1 MSTPFDLH
9 VLSTPPAFILSQDQ
23 TLNKMVSKE
32 LSFLKS
38 SYWSHPLASK
48 KSVKSLS
55 SHSTRKDFCP
65 FLVLRVSFFT
75 LFNLQGTRRFAAGFY
90 FTTFRGACQALFS
103 TSFEV
108 FIGAWLVCVLR
119 ELIYLTRSSSS
130 CQELFSRFSDSLVTL
145 DLVPSDANS
154 FILADSRAFVKH
166 FFQTSEAFPS
176 SSLRFSASR
185 KALS

>member
-38 SYWSHPLASK
+38 LYRSHPLASK

-75 LFNLQGTRRFAAGFY
+75 LFNLQGTRRFAVGFH
-90 FTTFRGACQALFS
+90 FTTFRGACQALFQLLS
-103 TSFEV
+103 KLLSALGSF
-108 FIGAWLVCVLR
+108 A
-119 ELIYLTRSSSS
+119 S
-130 CQELFSRFSDSLVTL
+130 C
-145 DLVPSDANS
+145 ANS
-154 FILADSRAFVKH
+154 FILPDLQALVKN
-166 FFQTSEAFPS
+166 FFRGF
-176 SSLRFSASR
+176 LI
-185 KALS
+185 LS

>member
-32 LSFLKS
+32 LSLLKS
-38 SYWSHPLASK
+38 LYRSHPLASK

-55 SHSTRKDFCP
+55 SHSTRKDICP

-75 LFNLQGTRRFAAGFY
+75 LFNLQGARRFAAGFY

-108 FIGAWLVCVLR
+108 FRALGSFAS
-119 ELIYLTRSSSS
+119 Y
-130 CQELFSRFSDSLVTL
+130 
-145 DLVPSDANS
+145 ANS
-154 FILADSRAFVKH
+154 FILPDFRAFVKN
-166 FFQTSEAFPS
+166 FFGVFRISRDSRTR
-176 SSLRFSASR
+176 SL
-185 KALS
+185 